1 MPLSVFESAGT
12 IYQYCRLQSDG
23 RIGRMELKIRRFDKS
38 IPLPEYKTEGAVA
51 MDLAAREDT
60 VIPPGAVVPVPCNVA
75 IEFPP
80 GYFVLMA
87 GRSSL
92 SKRGLTMANGV
103 GIIDRDYAGDN
114 DEYKA
119 ILRNFTEDPVT
130 VQKGDRIVQI
140 MVIPYERFSLKEVDS
155 LGRPDRGGI
164 GSTGI

>member
-1 MPLSVFESAGT
+1 
-12 IYQYCRLQSDG
+12 
-23 RIGRMELKIRRFDKS
+23 MELKIRRFDKTM
-38 IPLPEYKTEGAVA
+38 PLPEYKTDGAVA
-51 MDLAAREDT
+51 MDLAARENT
-60 VIPPGAVVPVPCNVA
+60 VIPPGGVVAVPCNVA

-103 GIIDRDYAGDN
+103 GIIDQDYSGDN

-119 ILRNFTEDPVT
+119 ILRNFTDAPVT
-130 VQKGDRIVQI
+130 VLKGDRIVQI
-140 MVIPYERFSLKEVDS
+140 LVIACEKVTLREVET
-155 LGRPDRGGI
+155 LGKPDRGGI